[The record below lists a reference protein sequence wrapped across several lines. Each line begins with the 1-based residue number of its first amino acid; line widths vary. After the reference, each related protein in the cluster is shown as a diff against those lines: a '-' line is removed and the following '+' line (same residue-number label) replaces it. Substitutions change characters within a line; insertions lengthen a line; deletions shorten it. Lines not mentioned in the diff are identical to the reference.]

1 MSRPE
6 APLPAKL
13 VIGVFLKARPLLEEV
28 AGVLIERFGPLD
40 LVSPWFDFD
49 FTRYYLPEFGEPLYR
64 RMLSFKNHIVQQHL
78 AAAKVATNAIE
89 ARFLREGRRLVNIDP
104 GYLARERFVLAT
116 GKNFTHRIYLDQG
129 IYADLTLL
137 FQKGNFRALPWTYP
151 DYTQPEMLAW
161 LHRVRRKYIADL
173 RRIQEKAEKI
183 QTGMRQVS
191 EGA

>member
-1 MSRPE
+1 MSQPE
-6 APLPAKL
+6 SPVPAKL
-13 VIGVFLKARPLLEEV
+13 VIGVFLKERPLLEEV
-28 AGVLIERFGPLD
+28 VGTLSERFGSLD

-49 FTRYYLPEFGEPLYR
+49 FTGYYQSEFGEPLFR
-64 RMLSFKNHIVQQHL
+64 RMLAFKDDIVQQHL
-78 AAAKVATNAIE
+78 AAVKVATNAIE
-89 ARFLREGRRLVNIDP
+89 ARFLRGGRRLVNIDP

-173 RRIQEKAEKI
+173 RRIQEKTEKI
-183 QTGMRQVS
+183 QTGTC
-191 EGA
+191 